1 MLSERFGS
9 NPGGIKI
16 DGRGRRGR
24 GRILPGLRKC
34 SGGRPELLAAGG
46 GEEDTHKKS
55 VQKMEEMIS
64 RNPENFSLHR
74 PFNAAATRT
83 FVSFIR
89 QNTGALKQ
97 DKIPREKLLF
107 VAKDIERSLLELAY
121 FEIVK
126 TTDPGYEKTL
136 KEILTQT
143 AEHKKPH
150 GTKNCRN
157 SLAAIISFS
166 EPLFPP
172 DFAFSPNPGGSG
184 WPCRFIG

>member
-1 MLSERFGS
+1 MIAKDLARTLEALKLMAEAEEAVGEFYRACA
-9 NPGGIKI
+9 NVPGE
-16 DGRGRRGR
+16 DRSFW
-24 GRILPGLRKC
+24 LQT
-34 SGGRPELLAAGG
+34 A

-64 RNPENFSLHR
+64 RNPENFSLRR

-97 DKIPREKLLF
+97 DKIPRGKLLF

-143 AEHKKPH
+143 AEHKNRIEQKI
-150 GTKNCRN
+150 
-157 SLAAIISFS
+157 AAILL
-166 EPLFPP
+166 P
-172 DFAFSPNPGGSG
+172 
-184 WPCRFIG
+184 R

>member
-1 MLSERFGS
+1 LKDEKKIMLTKDLARTLEALRLMAEAEEAVGEFYRACA
-9 NPGGIKI
+9 NVPGE
-16 DGRGRRGR
+16 DRSFW
-24 GRILPGLRKC
+24 LQ
-34 SGGRPELLAAGG
+34 AA

-55 VQKMEEMIS
+55 IQKMEEMIS

-97 DKIPREKLLF
+97 DKIPRGKLLF

-143 AEHKKPH
+143 AEHK
-150 GTKNCRN
+150 NCMERKI
-157 SLAAIISFS
+157 AAI
-166 EPLFPP
+166 PLP
-172 DFAFSPNPGGSG
+172 
-184 WPCRFIG
+184 R